1 MNSQWFSEGRQKE
14 RARSRVWQ
22 KTIKETWLPA
32 PIIGLFVK
40 TNNIHGP
47 SNILHLTTDD
57 ESQNPAVSLYLFS
70 WYSYAHTHT
79 ISSKI
84 YLLFVTSSS
93 DTTSFTSTFDL
104 SRAFDT
110 QLWKKRERKLPEVQ
124 FQVTVKAKKVSHSSC
139 LASRFHPDSA
149 KREVWGR
156 DLFIPWLLLMGYSW
170 ESYSSW
176 AVDLQAT
183 HIAELPILCQ
193 PLRANDGASQ
203 QFLSWAELPIEK
215 NANQKVSFYTAITG
229 NFFTT
234 KSGSFSAIIIQF
246 PSVSSVVWSIYI
258 NLMAV

>member
-1 MNSQWFSEGRQKE
+1 MALPTFFTSTLMMKA
-14 RARSRVWQ
+14 RALLSPF
-22 KTIKETWLPA
+22 TSFLDT
-32 PIIGLFVK
+32 
-40 TNNIHGP
+40 HM
-47 SNILHLTTDD
+47 
-57 ESQNPAVSLYLFS
+57 
-70 WYSYAHTHT
+70 HTHT

-84 YLLFVTSSS
+84 YLLFLTSSS

-104 SRAFDT
+104 SRAFDM

-176 AVDLQAT
+176 AVDLQAS

-246 PSVSSVVWSIYI
+246 PSVSSVVWSIYRKETRDDEQKTQILIRSVKQIYTCFFFLIILKYII
-258 NLMAV
+258 ND

>member
-1 MNSQWFSEGRQKE
+1 MALPTFFTSTLMMKA
-14 RARSRVWQ
+14 RALLSPF
-22 KTIKETWLPA
+22 TSFLDT
-32 PIIGLFVK
+32 
-40 TNNIHGP
+40 HM
-47 SNILHLTTDD
+47 
-57 ESQNPAVSLYLFS
+57 
-70 WYSYAHTHT
+70 HTHT

-84 YLLFVTSSS
+84 YLLFLTSSS

-176 AVDLQAT
+176 AVDLQAS

-193 PLRANDGASQ
+193 PIRANDGASQ

-246 PSVSSVVWSIYI
+246 PSVSSVVWSIYRKETRDDEQKTQI
-258 NLMAV
+258 LIRSVKQIYTCFFFF